1 MPTKTDKNERIV
13 LEGASA
19 GFEQVI
25 REWLKK
31 QHLEYE
37 VEVDGRYAVLSVP
50 RGEIKRVESALS
62 AIPPS
67 ELEIAVLPGRGRKAI
82 PKVRRSKELSARQE
96 RDRLTPGL
104 SARLSAL
111 PSELRNA
118 RG

>member
-1 MPTKTDKNERIV
+1 MPTESDKNERIV
-13 LEGASA
+13 LEGANA
-19 GFEQVI
+19 DFEQVI

-31 QHLEYE
+31 QRLEYE

-62 AIPPS
+62 AFPPNV
-67 ELEIAVLPGRGRKAI
+67 LEIAVLPGRGTNAVPTVIR
-82 PKVRRSKELSARQE
+82 PKRLSARQE

-118 RG
+118 R